1 MLGILLQAA
10 TGRTL
15 TSYLEE
21 KIWQEIGM
29 ESDAYWL
36 VDSKGRELAFGGLNA
51 VLRDYARFGLLYL
64 NQGTWEGEQ
73 IVPAEWV
80 RASVTP
86 DAPHLQPGDNPASSS
101 LLGYGFQWWIPQQP
115 EGDFLGIGVY
125 NQFLYVHPTHKI
137 VIAKSSAYPYYNQG
151 DQKELE
157 TIAAF
162 RAIVRHLSIRED

>member
-1 MLGILLQAA
+1 
-10 TGRTL
+10 
-15 TSYLEE
+15 
-21 KIWQEIGM
+21 M